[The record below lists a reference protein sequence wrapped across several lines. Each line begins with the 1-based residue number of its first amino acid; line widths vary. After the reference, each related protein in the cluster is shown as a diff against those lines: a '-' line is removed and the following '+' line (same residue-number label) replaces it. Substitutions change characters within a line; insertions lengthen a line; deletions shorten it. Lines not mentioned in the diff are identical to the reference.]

1 MLTLMISSVG
11 VAGWPGDAGDSQTLL
26 LLVSALDAECA
37 RRCGAW
43 APADNTE
50 LATIWTRLAFR

>member
-1 MLTLMISSVG
+1 MISSVG

-43 APADNTE
+43 SPADNTA